1 MVMLAWPSEQPKTTD
16 KLQKTFCLSVGRLQ
30 IDYNKTTKKL
40 QRNYKKRDRLQRD
53 YKKTTDKLQ
62 NSIDPFLRVL

>member
-16 KLQKTFCLSVGRLQ
+16 KLQKTFCLSVVRLQ
-30 IDYNKTTKKL
+30 IDYNKTTNKL
-40 QRNYKKRDRLQRD
+40 QKRDRLQID
-53 YKKTTDKLQ
+53 YNKTTDKLQ

>member
-40 QRNYKKRDRLQRD
+40 QKTWKTTNRLQEYYR
-53 YKKTTDKLQ
+53 
-62 NSIDPFLRVL
+62 